1 MQQIAALV
9 RCELMLPAG
18 AWTIAERAT
27 AADSLATIAGLV
39 RRARPELLKRLPAT
53 ETAAVDAFMAG
64 TVDSSGEASH
74 SEASQWWP
82 G

>member
-1 MQQIAALV
+1 MQRITALV
-9 RCELMLPAG
+9 RRELVLPAG

-27 AADSLATIAGLV
+27 AADSLATVAGLV
-39 RRARPELLKRLPAT
+39 RKARPELLKLLPAT
-53 ETAAVDAFMAG
+53 ETAAVDAFMAR

-74 SEASQWWP
+74 SEASYWRP